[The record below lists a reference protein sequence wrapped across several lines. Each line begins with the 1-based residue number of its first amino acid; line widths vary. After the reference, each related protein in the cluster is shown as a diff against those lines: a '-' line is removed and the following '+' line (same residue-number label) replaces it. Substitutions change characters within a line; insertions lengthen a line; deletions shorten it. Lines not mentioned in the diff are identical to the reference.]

1 MDLTRLTIKE
11 AHQGLVKKEFSAL
24 ELCKA
29 YLDKIKKKDRE
40 LFAFLTVNEDLA
52 LSQAKRID
60 NLISGGK
67 EISPIAGI
75 PAAIKDNILV
85 ENIRCTAGS
94 KILENF
100 IAPYDATVIKKLKNA
115 GVVFVGKTN
124 MDEFAMGSSTETS
137 YFGPTRNPFDLER
150 VPGGS
155 SGGSTAAVASQMC
168 LGALGSDTGGS
179 IRQPASFCGVVGF
192 KPTYGSV
199 SRYGLIA
206 MASSLDQIGPITKT
220 VEDAKMLFNSIKGED
235 RFDST
240 SVKVSNRKIKEI
252 KNLKTM
258 KIGFIDTQPTDKS
271 QKIYNKTIE
280 KLKKYFKK
288 VEITSQLKD
297 VLDLALACYYI
308 IMFAEVSSNL
318 ARYDGIKYGYSK
330 LKTKNEK
337 LKTKNL
343 LEVYLQSR
351 AEGFGAEAKRR
362 IMLGTYVLSAGYYEA
377 YYKSAQKA
385 RAKIRKA
392 FEEVFKQYDLLILPT
407 SPTLPFKVGEKIND
421 PLVMYLSDIYTVSA
435 NIAGLP
441 AISVPIGKVDNLP
454 VGLQIV
460 GPAWSEDKLFDL
472 AKVIETIR

>member
-1 MDLTRLTIKE
+1 
-11 AHQGLVKKEFSAL
+11 
-24 ELCKA
+24 
-29 YLDKIKKKDRE
+29 
-40 LFAFLTVNEDLA
+40 
-52 LSQAKRID
+52 
-60 NLISGGK
+60 
-67 EISPIAGI
+67 
-75 PAAIKDNILV
+75 
-85 ENIRCTAGS
+85 
-94 KILENF
+94 
-100 IAPYDATVIKKLKNA
+100 
-115 GVVFVGKTN
+115 
-124 MDEFAMGSSTETS
+124 
-137 YFGPTRNPFDLER
+137 
-150 VPGGS
+150 
-155 SGGSTAAVASQMC
+155 
-168 LGALGSDTGGS
+168 
-179 IRQPASFCGVVGF
+179 
-192 KPTYGSV
+192 
-199 SRYGLIA
+199 

>member
-1 MDLTRLTIKE
+1 
-11 AHQGLVKKEFSAL
+11 
-24 ELCKA
+24 
-29 YLDKIKKKDRE
+29 
-40 LFAFLTVNEDLA
+40 
-52 LSQAKRID
+52 
-60 NLISGGK
+60 
-67 EISPIAGI
+67 
-75 PAAIKDNILV
+75 
-85 ENIRCTAGS
+85 
-94 KILENF
+94 
-100 IAPYDATVIKKLKNA
+100 
-115 GVVFVGKTN
+115 
-124 MDEFAMGSSTETS
+124 
-137 YFGPTRNPFDLER
+137 
-150 VPGGS
+150 
-155 SGGSTAAVASQMC
+155 
-168 LGALGSDTGGS
+168 
-179 IRQPASFCGVVGF
+179 VVGF

>member
-1 MDLTRLTIKE
+1 MEIAKLTIKQASKLLQE
-11 AHQGLVKKEFSAL
+11 QKLTCQELTRAVLANIDQKEQEINAFITL
-24 ELCKA
+24 EG
-29 YLDKIKKKDRE
+29 
-40 LFAFLTVNEDLA
+40 DLA
-52 LSQAKRID
+52 LLQAQKCDARLSKGQRLSEID
-60 NLISGGK
+60 GVPL
-67 EISPIAGI
+67 
-75 PAAIKDNILV
+75 AIKDNIL
-85 ENIRCTAGS
+85 IKGLPCTAGS

-407 SPTLPFKVGEKIND
+407 SPTLPFKVGEKNND